1 MTSLSP
7 DTWKR
12 IQDEAPRFLHMPT
25 RQMVDIVLLFLERD
39 VIPAHVITRTLDP
52 LRAELRRR
60 EVAGWDD
67 PFHPVWDSVTQ
78 S

>member
-1 MTSLSP
+1 L
-7 DTWKR
+7 
-12 IQDEAPRFLHMPT
+12 
-25 RQMVDIVLLFLERD
+25 
-39 VIPAHVITRTLDP
+39 PAHAIERTVDP

>member
-1 MTSLSP
+1 MTSLTP
-7 DTWKR
+7 PHRT
-12 IQDEAPRFLHMPT
+12 QAEAQRFLHLST
-25 RQMVDIVLLFLERD
+25 RQLVDLVLRFLER
-39 VIPAHVITRTLDP
+39 PQFSPHASNRALDP

-67 PFHPVWDSVTQ
+67 PFHPIHDPVTQ

>member
-1 MTSLSP
+1 MSLSP
-7 DTWKR
+7 SQRT
-12 IQDEAPRFLHMPT
+12 QTEAQRFLHLSS
-25 RQMVDIVLLFLERD
+25 RQLIDLVLRFLERRQL
-39 VIPAHVITRTLDP
+39 PAHAIERTVDP

>member
-12 IQDEAPRFLHMPT
+12 IQVKAQRFLHMSS
-25 RQMVDIVLLFLERD
+25 RQLVDILLLFLERPQ
-39 VIPAHVITRTLDP
+39 IPPHVIERTVDP
-52 LRAELRRR
+52 LRAELHRR

-67 PFHPVWDSVTQ
+67 PFHPIHDPVTP
-78 S
+78 